1 MIGSDPQPPN
11 RSVRVRQAILILGV
25 LVLFVLLF
33 FADKKALVNPGGA
46 NRDQNVKENSVQ
58 ANPTNKEDAA
68 YAQFQAFAESASEKE
83 LLHYRDSVNSSNNKV
98 FSALVASFVSE
109 KFVSESNAALA
120 GNALYEGALDLMN
133 QGDSA
138 SAVQFLEN
146 AVQQYDQAIA
156 RNPEFLDYQ
165 VNKSLCLVELPG
177 KSMEGILGL
186 RKITESDPGNTKAN
200 YMLGV
205 FSLRTGQYAKAENR
219 FKTVLGKEKEN
230 CLAHLNLIKALSG
243 QGKAAEAKVESEK
256 MKIYCADSP
265 EWAEA
270 LKILVTP

>member
-165 VNKSLCLVELPG
+165 VNKVYAWWNYPE
-177 KSMEGILGL
+177 
-186 RKITESDPGNTKAN
+186 KAW
-200 YMLGV
+200 
-205 FSLRTGQYAKAENR
+205 
-219 FKTVLGKEKEN
+219 KEF
-230 CLAHLNLIKALSG
+230 LA
-243 QGKAAEAKVESEK
+243 
-256 MKIYCADSP
+256 
-265 EWAEA
+265 
-270 LKILVTP
+270 